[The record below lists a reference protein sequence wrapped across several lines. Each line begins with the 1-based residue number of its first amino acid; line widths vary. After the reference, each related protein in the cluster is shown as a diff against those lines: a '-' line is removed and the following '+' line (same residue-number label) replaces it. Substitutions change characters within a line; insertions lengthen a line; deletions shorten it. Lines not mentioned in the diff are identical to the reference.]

1 VFNQLTDTLIGG
13 TTTLTNTYT
22 DTSNTERLTAGA
34 TSFLNG
40 TLGITTQSTSGVST
54 NYIRDPYGN
63 LIAMHTAGQSY
74 HFTSDTQ
81 GSVIALTDAA
91 QALAASYTYDPWG
104 NTTSTGTLATTNPWT
119 YATGYTDNATGY
131 LKLGARYYNPTTGRF
146 NQPDPSGQEA
156 NNYDYAAGDP
166 INNTDPTGLSFWGEV
181 GIWVNSGIGG
191 SMVTMTCMATVTLAT
206 GGVGA
211 VATPLC
217 GIAGSAAGYF
227 ISTQMS

>member
-13 TTTLTNTYT
+13 TTTYT

-74 HFTSDTQ
+74 HYTSDTQ

-91 QALAASYTYDPWG
+91 P
-104 NTTSTGTLATTNPWT
+104 
-119 YATGYTDNATGY
+119 
-131 LKLGARYYNPTTGRF
+131 
-146 NQPDPSGQEA
+146 
-156 NNYDYAAGDP
+156 
-166 INNTDPTGLSFWGEV
+166 
-181 GIWVNSGIGG
+181 
-191 SMVTMTCMATVTLAT
+191 
-206 GGVGA
+206 
-211 VATPLC
+211 
-217 GIAGSAAGYF
+217 
-227 ISTQMS
+227 